1 MKKSIISILFLF
13 AIGFTCNHLQAQNK
27 QSAKTAEIAETVL
40 KKGLNGMDL
49 GQYPGTLLMHGM
61 SELALIRPNDRMLDK
76 TIGLFLKYKSG
87 EIEGRGSFISYEAG
101 GSGAAYLV
109 YKNKA
114 DVLEEQVKTVARK
127 MHENQRRSSE
137 GILTKN
143 WKKDERDRIF
153 IDMAFAVTP
162 YLLYSGLAF
171 DEEEYIDLAVY
182 ETLELFRILR
192 DKKTGLVRQ
201 ARGFR
206 GKGTISE
213 DNWSRGNGWGAFA
226 LSILARDLP
235 ESHPQR
241 KEVEKLAKSFF
252 KAVLRHQDKN
262 GLWHQEMSDSDSYI
276 ETSGSGLLLYG
287 LGILIEKELLP
298 KKYRKNFIDGLKEYA
313 LYIGT
318 HGSVSNTC
326 TGCLVPGMG
335 TKQDY
340 IKHPWALNDHHAF
353 GPAVLAFTQ
362 AAKMGID
369 EIKPKERMGKYVEIN
384 K

>member
-1 MKKSIISILFLF
+1 MKKLIISILILF
-13 AIGFTCNHLQAQNK
+13 AVGFTADHLQAQNN
-27 QSAKTAEIAETVL
+27 QSVKTTEIAETVL
-40 KKGLNGMDL
+40 EKGLNSMDL
-49 GQYPGTLLMHGM
+49 GLYPGTLLMHGM
-61 SELALIRPNDRMLDK
+61 SELALLKPSDKMLDE
-76 TIGLFLKYKSG
+76 TIELFLKYKSG
-87 EIEGRGSFISYEAG
+87 EIEGRGSFISYKAG

-109 YKNKA
+109 CKNKA
-114 DVLEEQVKTVARK
+114 GVLKEQVKTVAQK
-127 MHENQRRSSE
+127 MVENQRRSSE

-171 DEEEYIDLAVY
+171 DNEEYIDLAVY

-192 DKKTGLVRQ
+192 DENTGLVRQ

-235 ESHPQR
+235 ESHPKR

-252 KAVLRHQDKN
+252 KAVLRHQDDN
-262 GLWHQEMSDSDSYI
+262 GLWHQEMSNPDSYV

-287 LGILIEKELLP
+287 LGILLEKELLP
-298 KKYRKNFIDGLKEYA
+298 KRYRKNFIKGLEEYA
-313 LYIGT
+313 LYIGKE
-318 HGSVSNTC
+318 GSVSHTC
-326 TGCLVPGMG
+326 TGCLMPGMG
-335 TKQDY
+335 KKEDY

-353 GPAVLAFTQ
+353 GPAVLAFTE
-362 AAKMGID
+362 ATKMGID
-369 EIKPKERMGKYVEIN
+369 EIMPEERRGKYVEM
-384 K
+384 